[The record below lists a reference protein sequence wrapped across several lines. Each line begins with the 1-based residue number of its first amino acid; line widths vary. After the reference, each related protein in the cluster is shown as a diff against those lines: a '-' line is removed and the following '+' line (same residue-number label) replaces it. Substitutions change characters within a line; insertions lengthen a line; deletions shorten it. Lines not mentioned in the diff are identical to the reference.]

1 MEQEGEGER
10 EGEVGRRS
18 KEGGRERSK
27 EGEREARRE
36 GEKREGGS
44 EGGRGE

>member
-18 KEGGRERSK
+18 KEGGRKREKQGGRKRKGK
-27 EGEREARRE
+27 EGGWDRN
-36 GEKREGGS
+36 KRKK
-44 EGGRGE
+44 